1 MIKIVHIGDLHIGG
15 TYQEKAA
22 ASIDFLME
30 QLENPDS
37 PAFHP
42 DLIVCT
48 GDTTEKAL
56 QAHAEELKP
65 LLRLISRYQAIPY
78 CATKLIF
85 LQGTPSHEKYE
96 FLPNLREASGGMITV
111 MDHPEIIRVDCGQG
125 RTVHLAALP
134 ALNKPMLA
142 KWSDEFRLDTPD
154 FADIQADVIVQ
165 SIMSLF
171 HENWERSVGPKIL
184 LGHWT
189 IAGCTTATGQTLQ
202 ASDLSVGLNDLEL
215 CHADAIMVGH
225 IHKVQRWDIDG
236 DNTVVSY
243 CGSSHPCN
251 WGEMDPKSFNVWEF
265 DDVTGKVTALRQVTY
280 PHRPMVEV
288 AVDFTGKQV
297 DGDWEYIIS
306 GENWP
311 LQDTNVDLKVV
322 YMHPKEIAA
331 QIDDPKLR
339 VIFHKLGFEV
349 TKLDRIQKSNC
360 RERVEGITSMMT
372 TRSQYVATCQVK
384 GVEPREGALA
394 EADLI
399 DEEVEI

>member
-15 TYQEKAA
+15 TYQDKAA

-37 PAFHP
+37 PAFRP

-65 LLRLISRYQAIPY
+65 LLRLISRYQSIPY
-78 CATKLIF
+78 CATKLVF

-111 MDHPEIIRVDCGQG
+111 MDRPEIIQIDCGQG
-125 RTVHLAALP
+125 RQVHLAALP

-142 KWSDEFRLDTPD
+142 KWSQEIGLDTPD
-154 FADIQADVIVQ
+154 FADIQTDVIVRA
-165 SIMSLF
+165 IMNLF
-171 HENWERSVGPKIL
+171 QENWERSVGPKIL

-189 IAGCTTATGQTLQ
+189 IAGCTTASGQTLH
-202 ASDLSVGLNDLEL
+202 ASDLAVGLDDLAL
-215 CHADAIMVGH
+215 CQADAIMVGH
-225 IHKVQRWDIDG
+225 IHKVQRWALNG
-236 DNTVVSY
+236 GNTIVSY

-265 DDVTGKVTALRQVTY
+265 DEVTGKVAALRQITY
-280 PHRPMVEV
+280 PHRPMVKV
-288 AVDFTGKQV
+288 NVDFTGQLV
-297 DGDWEYIIS
+297 DGEWEYTIS
-306 GENWP
+306 GDEWP
-311 LQDTNVDLKVV
+311 LSDKNVELKVV
-322 YMHPKEIAA
+322 YTFPKEIAP
-331 QIDDPKLR
+331 QLDDVKLR
-339 VIFHKLGFEV
+339 LMFHGMGFEI
-349 TKLDRIQKSNC
+349 TKLERIQKSNC
-360 RERVEGITSMMT
+360 RERVEGITSMTT
-372 TRSQYVATCQVK
+372 TRSQYSAWCQVK
-384 GVEPREGALA
+384 GVEPREGALI

-399 DEEVEI
+399 DEEVEA